1 MEYDKNTWYLTEDD
15 IKYILLDQIRQVE
28 TMIFQHHLFKP
39 NKLENSQAYIEW
51 QQKKTLLEKS
61 QKSIKKAI
69 MEHGYSREQ
78 LVDLMKK
85 EEE

>member
-1 MEYDKNTWYLTEDD
+1 MEYDKNSWYLTEDD
-15 IKYILLDQIRQVE
+15 IKYILLDKVRQVE

-51 QQKKTLLEKS
+51 QQKKSLLEKS
-61 QKSIKKAI
+61 LKSIKKAI
-69 MEHGYSREQ
+69 MEHGYSRDE
-78 LVDLMKK
+78 LMGLMKK